1 MLSFHGLPE
10 TQAALALSIF
20 FATFIYE
27 DAATLLAAALSAGG
41 SLDPRIGL
49 LTTFLGIWVGDMGL
63 YGLGSSF
70 GRRTAQSRWLQ
81 KYLKP
86 ESLAKAEGW
95 FARHGSLALVMSR
108 ALPGSRL
115 PLYLAAGAL
124 RLPVRLFAKTTAV
137 CSAVWVFAIFAIWR
151 FIPKAS
157 SGHQKLL
164 PWMLTAVVLFAPWL
178 LSKSAKSLGG
188 WIRNRQTLRDGSTV
202 SDELRLRG
210 SRVAVGPRIPTALLS
225 D

>member
-1 MLSFHGLPE
+1 MISSHSLPE

-27 DAATLLAAALSAGG
+27 DGATLLAATLSAGG

-81 KYLKP
+81 KYLRP

-95 FARHGSLALVMSR
+95 FARHGSLALVISR
-108 ALPGSRL
+108 AIPGSRL
-115 PLYLAAGAL
+115 PLYVAAGAL
-124 RLPVRLFAKTTAV
+124 RFPVRLFAKTTMV
-137 CSAVWVFAIFAIWR
+137 CSAVWVSAIFAIWR
-151 FIPKAS
+151 FIPKTS

-164 PWMLTAVVLFAPWL
+164 PWLLTALVLFAPWL
-178 LSKSAKSLGG
+178 LSKSAGSLGG
-188 WIRNRQTLRDGSTV
+188 RFRKRQSARDPGS
-202 SDELRLRG
+202 
-210 SRVAVGPRIPTALLS
+210 VGLCAL
-225 D
+225 